1 MIRFLQ
7 ILLISCMLFL
17 SGCAMFQSKS
27 QESNLA
33 KLPKTP
39 TQQMFQTIAKTNW
52 MFTLSIFG
60 VGAGFFAFLNGS
72 SKGLQLSAACLVVI
86 SLIIGLTRYSA
97 IIAGIS
103 MVGTVGLLGYSMWVR
118 KKAMVEVVQ
127 GIQEGR
133 TDTRIEEPV
142 KTFIDYNLNVN
153 QSKVTEAIVKTI
165 KTKLK
170 GILNA

>member
-1 MIRFLQ
+1 MKLVLMTLLLSV
-7 ILLISCMLFL
+7 ILFFT
-17 SGCAMFQSKS
+17 GCAMFQPKS
-27 QESNLA
+27 QEDNLA

-39 TQQMFQTIAKTNW
+39 TQQMFQTISKTNW

-97 IIAGIS
+97 IIAGVS

-118 KKAMVEVVQ
+118 KKALQEVVE
-127 GIQEGR
+127 GVQEVR
-133 TDTRIEEPV
+133 SRADAERADEHVILAALSSV
-142 KTFIDYNLNVN
+142 
-153 QSKVTEAIVKTI
+153 QSKTTEAIVKTI
-165 KTKLK
+165 R
-170 GILNA
+170 NAL

>member
-97 IIAGIS
+97 VIAGIS

-118 KKAMVEVVQ
+118 KKAMTEVVQ
-127 GIQEGR
+127 SVEDVKENPAIKDEGGITSILSQA
-133 TDTRIEEPV
+133 
-142 KTFIDYNLNVN
+142 
-153 QSKVTEAIVKTI
+153 QSKATEAIVKVI
-165 KTKLK
+165 KTKLR
-170 GILNA
+170 GIQNA

>member
-7 ILLISCMLFL
+7 ILLISCILFL
-17 SGCAMFQSKS
+17 SGCAMFQSKN

-39 TQQMFQTIAKTNW
+39 TQQMFQNIAKTNW

-97 IIAGIS
+97 LIAGVS
-103 MVGTVGLLGYSMWVR
+103 MVGTIGLLGYSMWVR
-118 KKAMVEVVQ
+118 KKAIKEVVQ
-127 GIQEGR
+127 GVQGIR
-133 TDTRIEEPV
+133 TIASK
-142 KTFIDYNLNVN
+142 KTVVDAYLSGA
-153 QSKVTEAIVKTI
+153 QSKTTKFIVKKI
-165 KTKLK
+165 KDTLKL
-170 GILNA
+170 

>member
-118 KKAMVEVVQ
+118 KKAMTEVVQ
-127 GIQEGR
+127 SVEDVKENPAVKDERGITSILSQA
-133 TDTRIEEPV
+133 
-142 KTFIDYNLNVN
+142 
-153 QSKVTEAIVKTI
+153 QSKATEAIVKVI
-165 KTKLK
+165 KTKLR
-170 GILNA
+170 GIQNA